1 MFLIRQITCAL
12 LECVIASRH
21 WDPRISKN
29 MWILKGISL
38 GLGLFFV
45 GSIVYIVNALRP
57 IEANKATG
65 ISVLLALT
73 VWNPWY
79 WVAFVSTLTLSCCH
93 LPFSSISLASVAHS
107 ASLPNA
113 AAASGRPSSLK
124 ESRYLFID
132 GMCGS
137 TAATSFLK

>member
-1 MFLIRQITCAL
+1 
-12 LECVIASRH
+12 
-21 WDPRISKN
+21 

-79 WVAFVSTLTLSCCH
+79 WVAFVSTLILSCW
-93 LPFSSISLASVAHS
+93 LVRRTTYAKP
-107 ASLPNA
+107 
-113 AAASGRPSSLK
+113 SGTQALR
-124 ESRYLFID
+124 
-132 GMCGS
+132 
-137 TAATSFLK
+137 